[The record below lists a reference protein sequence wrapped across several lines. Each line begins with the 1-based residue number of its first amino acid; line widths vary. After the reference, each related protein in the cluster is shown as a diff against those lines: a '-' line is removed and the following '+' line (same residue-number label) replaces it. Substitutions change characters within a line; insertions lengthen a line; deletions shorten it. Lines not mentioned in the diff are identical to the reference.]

1 MLVELIA
8 AQLAIELRRYFVH
21 FDRIPVVGELAQ
33 WRLRLI
39 DERLREVHDVPSLDE
54 LAALC
59 KLSVRQLTRG
69 FRASRGC
76 SIGDYVGNVRIER
89 AKQMLASDQGVKS
102 VAYSLGF
109 SSPSAFC
116 FAFRRATGV
125 SPGEFRASC
134 AGTRRRSKAG
144 PEQVA
149 VAGCG
154 HAGAGT

>member
-8 AQLAIELRRYFVH
+8 AQLAIELRRYFVR
-21 FDRIPVVGELAQ
+21 FDEIPVSGELAQ

-39 DERLREVHDVPSLDE
+39 EERLREMHDVPSLEE

-76 SIGDYVGNVRIER
+76 SIGDYVVNNRIDR
-89 AKQMLASDQGVKS
+89 AKQMLAGDQSVKT

-116 FAFRRATGV
+116 FAFRRKTGMT
-125 SPGEFRASC
+125 PGEFRA
-134 AGTRRRSKAG
+134 AGAGVRRRSRPDLHSKA
-144 PEQVA
+144 
-149 VAGCG
+149 
-154 HAGAGT
+154 